1 VLALAKRGANSRA
14 EDAEGQSVATLAPK
28 LVSVL
33 QSIREGDDG
42 RGLHSSTSQPNL
54 SHLSST

>member
-1 VLALAKRGANSRA
+1 MALARRGANTRA
-14 EDAEGQSVATLAPK
+14 EDAEGNSVASLAPK

-42 RGLHSSTSQPNL
+42 MQF
-54 SHLSST
+54 